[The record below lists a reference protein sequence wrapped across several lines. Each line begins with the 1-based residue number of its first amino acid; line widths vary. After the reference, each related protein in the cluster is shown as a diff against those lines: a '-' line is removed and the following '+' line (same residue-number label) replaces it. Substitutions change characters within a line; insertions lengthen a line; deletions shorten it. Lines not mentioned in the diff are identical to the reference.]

1 MSLKVTQLSLQKN
14 IIWTKKSRKTRQEW
28 NDFCIMI
35 GLPSRLFTLIEKHG
49 FSSCSSL
56 TNWYFKTSKCPFW
69 WKAHHMNGHYSFK
82 LSIWLVMT
90 HLITCQMKHLV
101 KLDKNKWYLWWR
113 WPMGFIQIGYL
124 GPHENLNIIWIL
136 KNKKN
141 ELKNVLCF
149 LYVFNIA
156 LLLDF
161 KRKLKMLHI
170 MKIKGLFTLLQKWGA
185 IY

>member
-1 MSLKVTQLSLQKN
+1 
-14 IIWTKKSRKTRQEW
+14 
-28 NDFCIMI
+28 
-35 GLPSRLFTLIEKHG
+35 
-49 FSSCSSL
+49 
-56 TNWYFKTSKCPFW
+56 
-69 WKAHHMNGHYSFK
+69 
-82 LSIWLVMT
+82 
-90 HLITCQMKHLV
+90 
-101 KLDKNKWYLWWR
+101 
-113 WPMGFIQIGYL
+113 MGFIQIGYL